1 MDQIKA
7 AVVTISDTRTPE
19 NDLSGNELVQLLLG
33 AGIHVSIRRSSTD
46 DLDAISSLLLEICGS
61 GDVDLVL
68 TTGGTGFAP
77 RDNTP
82 EATRSVIERE
92 APGLAE
98 AIRRNTSA
106 STPLAMLS
114 RGLCGIRDNVLI
126 INLPGS
132 PKAVRECFEVVRPV
146 LGHAVA
152 LLRGQKPH

>member
-19 NDLSGNELVQLLLG
+19 NDLSGNELVRLLLG
-33 AGIHVSIRRSSTD
+33 AGVEVFIRRSSTD
-46 DLDAISSLLLEICGS
+46 DLDAISGLLLEICER
-61 GDVDLVL
+61 GDIDLVL